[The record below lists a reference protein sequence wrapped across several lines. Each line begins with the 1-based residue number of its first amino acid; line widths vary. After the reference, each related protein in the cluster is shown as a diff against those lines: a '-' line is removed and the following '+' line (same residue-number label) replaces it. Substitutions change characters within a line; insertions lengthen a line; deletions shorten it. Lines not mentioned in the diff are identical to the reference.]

1 MIYNGS
7 NKIGIAYTKRK
18 HGATIDDV
26 IGNVSSGTLSAA
38 VSNNLELYFGGVTT
52 VNKNALYGKFYNNT
66 GVTKVEFPDLTT
78 LHTYSLYACFDQCT
92 NLTYADLSNLT
103 TFASGATYALAYA
116 FYGCSKLTSEV
127 AQFPKLTTI
136 NEGYAM
142 YYTFGNCPKI
152 TSFNLNNLETITG
165 SYSMAYCFYNC
176 TGLTSASFPKL
187 TSLATYGLYYTF
199 RYCPLTSV
207 SFPLLTTV
215 AAYGFYYTFRNITT
229 LETLTFPSLTTLSGD
244 YTLRGMCYQCTGIKH
259 IYFPALTTAG
269 LGSQKTKFYQM
280 LYGVTGCTVHF
291 PSNFEAKIGTWSDV
305 TAGFSGTN
313 TTVLYDLPATS

>member
-18 HGATIDDV
+18 HGASLDDL
-26 IGNVSSGTLSAA
+26 IGNVSSGTLSTA
-38 VSNNLELYFGGVTT
+38 VSNNTELYFGGITT

-66 GVTKVEFPDLTT
+66 GITKVEFPDLTT
-78 LHTYSLYACFDQCT
+78 LYTYSLYACFDQCT
-92 NLTYADLSNLT
+92 NLTYANLSNLT

-136 NEGYAM
+136 NRDYAM
-142 YYTFGNCPKI
+142 YYTFGSCPKV
-152 TSFNLNNLETITG
+152 TSFDLSNLQTVTG
-165 SYSMAYCFYNC
+165 SYALSYTFYNC

-207 SFPLLTTV
+207 SFPLLAT
-215 AAYGFYYTFRNITT
+215 ANGYSFYYTFRNVTT
-229 LETLTFPSLTTLSGD
+229 LETISFPALATASGD
-244 YTLRGMCYQCTGIKH
+244 YTFRGMCYQATGVKH
-259 IYFPALTTAG
+259 IYFGGLTTTG
-269 LGSQKTKFYQM
+269 LGTQKTKFYQM
-280 LYGVTGCTVHF
+280 LYVVTGCTVHF
-291 PSNFEAKIGTWSDV
+291 PSNLEAKIGTWPDV
-305 TAGFSGTN
+305 TAGFAGTN
-313 TTVLYDLPATS
+313 TTVLFDLPATS